1 MPFILPPLCF
11 TDQGTL
17 IVSGSGIVI
26 LFLIYLRVSRQRPCQ
41 VKKKKVVHRMHP
53 KESRLQHAAKGL
65 NRSQAELMYM
75 LMVKKKKAQADGKK
89 GKKQNDR
96 CIL

>member
-1 MPFILPPLCF
+1 
-11 TDQGTL
+11 
-17 IVSGSGIVI
+17 
-26 LFLIYLRVSRQRPCQ
+26 
-41 VKKKKVVHRMHP
+41 MHP

-96 CIL
+96 CILWVQNNKWDLVKEKTKKPQFYGHQLSEVFPTWPLDVRV